1 MPLTDRVLSVVIN
14 ALECVDIGP
23 KRRRAFDA
31 LRPLLNLNNA
41 EMDSEFA
48 RVEDIMRYVAES
60 ERDRAALT
68 KVHMH
73 KLPCRVQARF
83 GCRHLV

>member
-31 LRPLLNLNNA
+31 LRPLLNLKCFKA
-41 EMDSEFA
+41 AGMDPNTS
-48 RVEDIMRYVAES
+48 
-60 ERDRAALT
+60 
-68 KVHMH
+68 
-73 KLPCRVQARF
+73 
-83 GCRHLV
+83 